1 MTQDNNQHR
10 ASEKAE
16 DKAKDQALSNLLDM
30 APLLPSSANLRDEI
44 IATAL
49 LDLAPDV
56 PASPQLMQNIL
67 AKATSQTPQNSS
79 AEIIDFHPKARF
91 TPLKHKPAHRWLTG
105 NSLAAGLMAASLVLG
120 IWSGTNGIADTLISA
135 PLELAGL
142 ELSDSSSLDDGF
154 NDYSATYSLPLSE
167 SAL

>member
-16 DKAKDQALSNLLDM
+16 DQALSDLLDM
-30 APLLPSSANLRDEI
+30 APVLPPSANLRDEI
-44 IATAL
+44 IASAL

-67 AKATSQTPQNSS
+67 AKATGQTSQNSG
-79 AEIIDFHPKARF
+79 AEIIDFHPKAGL

-105 NSLAAGLMAASLVLG
+105 NSFAAGLMAASLILG
-120 IWSGTNGIADTLISA
+120 IWTGANGVADTLISA

-142 ELSDSSSLDDGF
+142 EISDPSSLDDGF